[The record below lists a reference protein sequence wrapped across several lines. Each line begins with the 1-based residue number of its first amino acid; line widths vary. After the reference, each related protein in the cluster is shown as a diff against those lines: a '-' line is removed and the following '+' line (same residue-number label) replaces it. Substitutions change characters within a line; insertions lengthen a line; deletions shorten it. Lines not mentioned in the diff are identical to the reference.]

1 MSTISA
7 AVVAQKQQGSYLSYT
22 VGFALSLGLTLLA
35 YFTVTHHVFTSW
47 NLVFALAALA
57 IVQLAVQLVFF
68 LHLGRAKSHWNTM
81 VFAFMLLVVLII
93 VFGSL
98 WIMHGLNYRMMSSPN
113 EVNKYMNSQES
124 L

>member
-7 AVVAQKQQGSYLSYT
+7 TVNHKQQGSYFSYT
-22 VGFALSLGLTLLA
+22 TGFAVSLGLTLLA
-35 YFTVTHHVFTSW
+35 YLTVTHHVFASW
-47 NLVFALAALA
+47 NLVFALAGLA
-57 IVQLAVQLVFF
+57 VVQLAVQLIFF

-98 WIMHGLNYRMMSSPN
+98 WIMYGLNYRMMSSPE